1 MKKVLPALIAVLMAL
16 PLLPGCANRDP
27 YQDPMYT
34 LQRNLQ
40 HRNERWNN
48 AMERTYMRNQAR
60 DQRYNSWFNAV
71 ME

>member
-1 MKKVLPALIAVLMAL
+1 MKALLLAALTAVVLS
-16 PLLPGCANRDP
+16 GCANRDP

-34 LQRNLQ
+34 LQRDLY
-40 HRNERWNN
+40 HRNQKWDQ